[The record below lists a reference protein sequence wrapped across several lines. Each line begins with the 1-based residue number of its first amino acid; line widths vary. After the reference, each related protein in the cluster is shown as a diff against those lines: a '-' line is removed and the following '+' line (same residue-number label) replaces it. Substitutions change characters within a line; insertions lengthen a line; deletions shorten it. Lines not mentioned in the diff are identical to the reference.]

1 MVLREAH
8 LANVADSFAKVAPKM
23 KRYIE
28 QVMFGARMDDRRV
41 MMRLNSSD
49 AKTTL
54 FRVFVDAINQLSII
68 EETVRPSGAVIRVS
82 EANPYPT
89 TRPVVAAKKTVFDK
103 VPCDSDLERE
113 FAQWLD
119 EAEDVLAFAKNETAI
134 HFDMEYVSEK
144 GGLRTYRPDFI
155 IRTPDCNYIVETKGW
170 EDLEVARKD
179 MRATQW
185 CKDASDLSGRAW
197 QYLKVREA
205 LFRGR
210 QWRSLSELAAAHLA

>member
-1 MVLREAH
+1 MVLRETH
-8 LANVADSFAKVAPKM
+8 LGNIADGFAKVAPAM

-28 QVMFGARMDDRRV
+28 QVMFSGAGMDDKRV
-41 MMRLNSSD
+41 MMRLNNAD

-54 FRVFVDAINQLSII
+54 FKVFVDAINQLSVV
-68 EETVRPSGAVIRVS
+68 EEVVRPAGEVIRVS
-82 EANPYPT
+82 DANPYPT
-89 TRPVVAAKKTVFDK
+89 SRPCVTALKTVFDK
-103 VPCDSDLERE
+103 VPCDSPLEGE

-119 EAEDVLAFAKNETAI
+119 GAEDVLAFAKNEIAV

-155 IRTPDCNYIVETKGW
+155 IRTPEANYIVETKGW

-185 CKDASDLSGRAW
+185 CRDATELSGQTWR
-197 QYLKVREA
+197 YLKVEESR
-205 LFRGR
+205 FRSSH
-210 QWRSLSELAAAHLA
+210 WRRLGELAASA